1 MKSRYILL
9 SFLYLLAFIQAS
21 KAEPLLHQPAVT
33 GGPITPTTSFPWLPD
48 ANFQIS
54 VVQSTWRNLGGGFNA
69 NISPSGNV
77 TPLIYALTPYVWF
90 AVNPYTNFDNAY
102 ISGHLP
108 FAGGWM
114 GRVTTHSDF
123 QMPENSPFYIGV
135 AYDIGNAGSPY
146 AKDFGWA
153 KLIRSG
159 TDVSVLDSAM
169 YTDSGIVV
177 GTTSTVPEPS
187 SLSLLALGVVVMLG
201 RKKRQ

>member
-1 MKSRYILL
+1 MKSRYTLL
-9 SFLYLLAFIQAS
+9 SFLFLLAFIQAS
-21 KAEPLLHQPAVT
+21 RAEPLLHQPAVT
-33 GGPITPTTSFPWLPD
+33 GGSQPASPSG
-48 ANFQIS
+48 NFS
-54 VVQSTWRNLGGGFNA
+54 LGVVQSTWRNIGGGFMA
-69 NISPSGNV
+69 NVNSSGV
-77 TPLIYALTPYVWF
+77 ILPTLTITTSYVWF
-90 AVNPYTNFDNAY
+90 AVDAYTNLDNTY
-102 ISGHLP
+102 ISGHQP
-108 FAGGWM
+108 FAGFWAN
-114 GRVTTHSDF
+114 RVTTHSDF

>member
-1 MKSRYILL
+1 MKNRYILKPIL
-9 SFLYLLAFIQAS
+9 LLLAFIQAT

-33 GGPITPTTSFPWLPD
+33 GGSQPASLFG
-48 ANFQIS
+48 NFS
-54 VVQSTWRNLGGGFNA
+54 LGVVQSTWRNIGGGFMA
-69 NISPSGNV
+69 NVNSSGNV
-77 TPLIYALTPYVWF
+77 LPTITVLSPFVWF
-90 AVNPYTNFDNAY
+90 AVDPYTNFDNDY
-102 ISGHLP
+102 ISEHLP

-114 GRVTTHSDF
+114 GRITTHSEL
-123 QMPENSPFYIGV
+123 QMPENSPFYVGV

-153 KLIRSG
+153 KLIRIG

-177 GTTSTVPEPS
+177 GTNSVVPEPS
-187 SLSLLALGVVVMLG
+187 SLSLLALGGVVMLG